1 MITTTLSKEVL
12 LKYLNPYFLETGTA
26 NGDCV
31 RLALEVGFEKIFSI
45 ELDETL
51 QKENICNYQS
61 FINEGKVNLIIGD
74 SLWELIDII
83 PKLDKS
89 TTFWL
94 DAHVD
99 FGPMGT
105 KRCPLYEELSAIKM
119 SNIKTHTILIDDMRM
134 LGHWWGEGIDIDGLK
149 NKILEINPNYKFTF
163 EDNGCAP
170 NDILVAYL

>member
-12 LKYLNPYFLETGTA
+12 LKYTNPYFLETGTA

-51 QKENICNYQS
+51 QNENITNYKS
-61 FINEGKVNLIIGD
+61 YIDEGIVSLITGD
-74 SLWELIDII
+74 SLWELSNII
-83 PKLDKS
+83 TELDKP

-105 KRCPLYEELSAIKM
+105 KKCPLYEELSSIKT
-119 SNIKTHTILIDDMRM
+119 SNIKTHTILIDDMRI
-134 LGHWWGEGIDIDGLK
+134 LGEHWGEGISVEGLK
-149 NKILEINPNYKFTF
+149 KKLLEINPDYKFAF
-163 EDNGCAP
+163 ENGFAL